1 MAYSAGYSGGYG
13 GGVPPSGLSFPEIR
27 VEIAFAY
34 EVAAAGYFILNTSL
48 LDTGTLATEYFVDVA
63 TWVDKMSTQ
72 RGVSRHDGVYARAQA
87 GRATVVLDN
96 TDRRFDPT
104 NLAGPYVQAGR
115 TEIVPMRVF
124 RLQATWANVAYDLWQ
139 GFADEWRLDWN
150 NGDAA
155 LTTLTGTDGTK
166 VISNYDSVAGALVG
180 SGETTGARINRI
192 LDNAGW
198 AAAARDIDTGLTT
211 VQSTDLANNAWTEIL
226 LTADTE
232 IGEVYFDA
240 TNRVVFRNRH
250 AILNDTR
257 SATSQAVFGCDPG
270 ELSYDTV
277 DVANDDTQ
285 VRNIIRISRVGG
297 TVQAVQDA
305 GSIAEYQR
313 KTWGRSDLIM
323 QTDTEAADYAA
334 YVLSFSKAAK
344 LRFDQIRITP
354 TTDPDNL
361 WPQVLGRELGDR
373 ITVKFTPPGGGTI
386 IQRDAFIR
394 GIRHDVAAPGR
405 WVTVWALQDA
415 DTHLAFLVLDHA
427 SLGVL
432 DANALAY

>member
-1 MAYSAGYSGGYG
+1 M
-13 GGVPPSGLSFPEIR
+13 VTTFPEVR

-34 EVAAAGYFILNTSL
+34 EVALAGSFILDASL
-48 LDTGTLATEYFVDVA
+48 LDTGTLAADYFVDVA
-63 TWVDKMSTQ
+63 QWVEKLSTQ

-96 TDRRFDPT
+96 GDRRFDPT

-115 TEIVPMRVF
+115 TEIVPMRAF
-124 RLQATWANVAYDLWQ
+124 RLQATWAGVAYDIWR
-139 GFADEWRLDWN
+139 GFADEWRLDYSN
-150 NGDAA
+150 ADVAA
-155 LTTLTGTDGTK
+155 TTLTGTDGTK
-166 VISNYDSVAGALVG
+166 VVSNYDSVAGAAVG
-180 SGETTGARINRI
+180 AGETTGVRINRI

-198 AAAARDIDTGLTT
+198 AAAERDIDTGLTT

-240 TNRVVFRNRH
+240 MNRIVFRNRH
-250 AILNDTR
+250 APLNEAR
-257 SATSQAVFGCDPG
+257 SATPQAIFGCDPA
-270 ELSYDTV
+270 ELGYDSV

-297 TVQAVQDA
+297 TVQTIQDA
-305 GSIAEYQR
+305 DSIAEYQR

-334 YVLSFSKAAK
+334 YVLSFSKAAT
-344 LRFDQIRITP
+344 LRFDSIRIIP
-354 TTDPDNL
+354 TTDPDLL

-373 ITVKFTPPGGGTI
+373 ITVKFTPPGGGAI
-386 IQRDAFIR
+386 IERDAFIR
-394 GIRHDVAAPGR
+394 GIKHDVAAPGR
-405 WVTVWALQDA
+405 WVTAWTLQDA
-415 DTHLAFLVLDHA
+415 DAQLSFMVLDHA

-432 DANALAY
+432 DANSLAY

>member
-1 MAYSAGYSGGYG
+1 MTT
-13 GGVPPSGLSFPEIR
+13 FPEIR
-27 VEIAFAY
+27 VEVAFAY
-34 EVAAAGYFILNTSL
+34 EVAAAGYFILDESL
-48 LDTGTLATEYFVDVA
+48 LDAGLLATDYFVD
-63 TWVDKMSTQ
+63 TSQWVEKMSTQ

-87 GRATVVLDN
+87 GRATVVFDN
-96 TDRRFDPT
+96 ADRRFDPT
-104 NLAGPYVQAGR
+104 NLDGPYVSAGR
-115 TEIVPMRVF
+115 TEIMPMRAF
-124 RLQATWANVAYDLWQ
+124 RLQATWAGVAYDVWA
-139 GFADEWRLDWN
+139 GFADEWRLDWSN
-150 NGDAA
+150 ADTAE
-155 LTTLTGTDGTK
+155 TTLTGTDGTK
-166 VISNYDSVAGALVG
+166 VVSNYDSVAGALVG
-180 SGETTGARINRI
+180 GGEDTGARINRI
-192 LDNAGW
+192 LTNAGW
-198 AAAARDIDTGLTT
+198 PAGERVIDTGLTT

-250 AILNDTR
+250 AVITDTR
-257 SATSQAVFGCDPG
+257 SATSQATFGCDVG
-270 ELSYDTV
+270 ELTYDSV

-297 TVQAVQDA
+297 TVQEVQDA
-305 GSIAEYQR
+305 DSIAEYQR

-334 YVLSFSKAAK
+334 YVLSFSKDAP
-344 LRFDQIRITP
+344 LRFDSIRLTP

-373 ITVKFTPPGGGTI
+373 ITVKFTPPGGGAI

-394 GIRHDVAAPGR
+394 GIKHDVAAPSR
-405 WVTVWALQDA
+405 WVTVWSLQDA
-415 DTHLAFLVLDHA
+415 DVQLSFLVLDHA

-432 DANALAY
+432 DANSLAY